1 MSASTFGAL
10 HIGDARLSKLT
21 DRFGST
27 ATPSQ
32 LSSVFGA
39 NWAQALLPHQSP
51 GDTCVYYLPS
61 SSGASSVYQLCFDG
75 SGKLAE
81 KTVIGR

>member
-1 MSASTFGAL
+1 MSTGSFAAL
-10 HIGDARLSKLT
+10 HIGEARLSKLT

-32 LSSVFGA
+32 LASVFGA
-39 NWAQALLPHQSP
+39 NWAQTLVPHQPP

-61 SSGASSVYQLCFDG
+61 ASGASSVYQLCFG
-75 SGKLAE
+75 SSGRLAD

>member
-1 MSASTFGAL
+1 
-10 HIGDARLSKLT
+10 LT

-32 LSSVFGA
+32 LASVFGA
-39 NWAQALLPHQSP
+39 NWAQALLPHQLA

-61 SSGASSVYQLCFDG
+61 ATGASSVYQLCFG
-75 SGKLAE
+75 GTGRLAE
-81 KTVIGR
+81 KTVIAR